1 MQGAMIDASEHHAAL
16 VVGRAFYVD
25 LTLSQLEEIERVA
38 EEHAAVTNLPL
49 GVFVNGTAY
58 EEETISGT
66 LVAGL
71 LLAYGI
77 GDEGSERVAPDR
89 FAKLRMADIPET
101 FWGVLAAQAAS
112 FDATASGFAA
122 PAAAGA
128 FLVPLGWSVA
138 RFAMTPYDEE
148 AAQDPAR
155 EPPEYLLVVR
165 VDDAPESMLL
175 SHDLVERIATEGL
188 TTYLDVWHA

>member
-1 MQGAMIDASEHHAAL
+1 MIDASEHHAAL

-49 GVFVNGTAY
+49 GVFVNGTVY
-58 EEETISGT
+58 DEEKISGT

-101 FWGVLAAQAAS
+101 FWSALAAQASS
-112 FDATASGFAA
+112 FDAMASGF
-122 PAAAGA
+122 AAGA

-148 AAQDPAR
+148 AASDPAR
-155 EPPEYLLVVR
+155 EPPDHVLVAGVG
-165 VDDAPESMLL
+165 DAPESMLL